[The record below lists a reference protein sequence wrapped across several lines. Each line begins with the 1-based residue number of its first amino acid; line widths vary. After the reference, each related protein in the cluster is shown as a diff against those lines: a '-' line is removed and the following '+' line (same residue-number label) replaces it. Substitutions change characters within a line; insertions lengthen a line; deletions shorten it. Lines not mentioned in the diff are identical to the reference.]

1 MPKGRA
7 RGVATGPVRLVPCG
21 SADVRGIWFVRR
33 AVWYLL
39 AGTVRVRGTA
49 VAASDRRAGCPQPS
63 RFILAFH
70 SCRYRYFSYG
80 IQSLS
85 FSVFFAAVVGCG
97 LEIFLVPCRLSPVFV

>member
-39 AGTVRVRGTA
+39 SGTVRVRGTA

-80 IQSLS
+80 IQSLA
-85 FSVFFAAVVGCG
+85 FSVFFVAVVGCG